1 MESTD
6 PHNPPPSTEVEAP
19 TPATPPAAE
28 PEVER
33 LRLRTKTVYTPT
45 TPPQAAPAG
54 KPKPPAAP
62 NPAAQPTP
70 APATP
75 KPKPLPTPT
84 AGAVQAQARTAK
96 ITLVIDPAT
105 FTTRDSIGKKVM
117 PLEVTVGG
125 QFRFTGTMNSK
136 SYRKVLTQ
144 IEELGAENCN
154 LILQGSLSQP
164 GQLESL
170 GMVVQERKQKA
181 APEAES
187 PAEGETPPPPPSAAE

>member
-62 NPAAQPTP
+62 NPAAKP

-105 FTTRDSIGKKVM
+105 FTTLDSIGKKVM

-154 LILQGSLSQP
+154 LILQGAMSQL